1 MKTKKPV
8 KKQIR
13 SLKDLPEK
21 QQEMYKEFYQHIAR
35 AMMLCQSAIHSLDDV
50 KTNAF
55 NKHMLTSTINTFM
68 RGIELYADVFVETN
82 NIDMVQSFS
91 NIVEQIDQFK
101 QEIKV
106 SIV

>member
-1 MKTKKPV
+1 
-8 KKQIR
+8 
-13 SLKDLPEK
+13 
-21 QQEMYKEFYQHIAR
+21 
-35 AMMLCQSAIHSLDDV
+35 
-50 KTNAF
+50 
-55 NKHMLTSTINTFM
+55 M